1 MLLSPRTFDGRQ
13 LEFPGERIVDAGH
26 TLLLSPF
33 PIRRLTG
40 KSAAV
45 VQQMVD

>member
-1 MLLSPRTFDGRQ
+1 MLFLCPPR
-13 LEFPGERIVDAGH
+13 

-33 PIRRLTG
+33 QIRLTG

-45 VQQMVD
+45 VQQQKVNRLSVSYWKSGADDRT